1 MFVCSTV
8 PDVHQATY
16 MITLHSGT
24 TQCIY
29 QCGVQ
34 QVKKISPIFCLMVPN
49 VHQATYMK
57 TLCSG
62 TTQYIY
68 QC

>member
-34 QVKKISPIFCLMVPN
+34 QVKKISPIFL
-49 VHQATYMK
+49 
-57 TLCSG
+57 LDG
-62 TTQYIY
+62 TKCTPSNIHENIM
-68 QC
+68 